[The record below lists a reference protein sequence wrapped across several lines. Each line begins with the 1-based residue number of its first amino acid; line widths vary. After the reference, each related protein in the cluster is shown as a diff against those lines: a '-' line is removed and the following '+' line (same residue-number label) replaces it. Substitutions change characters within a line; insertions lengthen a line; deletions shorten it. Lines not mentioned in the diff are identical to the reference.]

1 MVHFPVSTFFH
12 SSRAS
17 DVKVV
22 TRKICCGSLADESCH
37 QNLDSFGLVVY
48 VEVRKQCIRA
58 HSPSMMWVLG
68 LNEDVRHGAS
78 ALSHLTGPIQLM
90 QCTKLFP
97 ELLRTGVIMNI
108 YTICMQK
115 GSQREPEI
123 TVTCEPTLR
132 NCFQAFAE
140 KKDKTPQCPQ

>member
-22 TRKICCGSLADESCH
+22 TRKIRCGSLADESCH

-123 TVTCEPTLR
+123 TVVCEPTLR
-132 NCFQAFAE
+132 NCFQAFAGK
-140 KKDKTPQCPQ
+140 KKD